1 MTEHI
6 RQTTHLVIP
15 SAEFELCINGKPLPY
30 IAKQNIEMG
39 YYFDNDTFRQPDE
52 MYEIWLNAAD
62 FKNGDVVTG
71 KIIGVPLNPDT
82 TDECTINLL
91 GVKDGISYGLGTVDL
106 NWEPTERQLFTTD
119 IIDGGFK
126 LTFNGDLTDYP
137 FFTKDYKFKFIVA
150 WINGDGEEEYEI
162 ISFCTC

>member
-6 RQTTHLVIP
+6 RQTTHLIIP

-39 YYFDNDTFRQPDE
+39 YYFDNDTFRQLDK

-62 FKNGDVVTG
+62 FKKGDVVTG

-91 GVKDGISYGLGTVDL
+91 GVKRRHILRS
-106 NWEPTERQLFTTD
+106 RHC
-119 IIDGGFK
+119 GFK
-126 LTFNGDLTDYP
+126 LGTNRTS
-137 FFTKDYKFKFIVA
+137 IVYNRHYR
-150 WINGDGEEEYEI
+150 WRI
-162 ISFCTC
+162 